1 MSLNSYI
8 IPKGDQNIISPYS
21 VTKTRDENMEGDILI
36 EREILRFNI
45 EGIVWQSLRRIF
57 LFIRW
62 MELLA
67 HAIKAEE
74 IDEEQ
79 LGRPH
84 SDTLE

>member
-1 MSLNSYI
+1 MAVF
-8 IPKGDQNIISPYS
+8 K
-21 VTKTRDENMEGDILI
+21 EN
-36 EREILRFNI
+36 
-45 EGIVWQSLRRIF
+45 F

-62 MELLA
+62 MELLG

-74 IDEEQ
+74 IDEEL